1 MAEKNYA
8 GKTVELTDEGY
19 LVNPD
24 DWSKEIAAEM
34 AKEDGIE
41 LSDKHYEVLEYL
53 RKEYAAGSNLTIRK
67 VGKSGIVDIKGLYQL
82 FPGGPLKLSS
92 KYAGIP
98 KPASCV

>member
-8 GKTVELTDEGY
+8 GKTVEVTDEGY
-19 LVNPD
+19 LVNKD
-24 DWSKEIAAEM
+24 DWSREIAAEM

-41 LSDKHYEVLEYL
+41 LTDKHYEVLDYL
-53 RKEYAAGSNLTIRK
+53 RKEHASGSTLTIRK

-82 FPGGPLKLSS
+82 FPGGPLKFSS